1 MTRSAY
7 RVDAGATL
15 PLCVV
20 IGSRHE
26 QIERAHA
33 QLTPILHG
41 LWGDDSAVWP
51 IELAVHEAVVNAIE
65 HGGAGIPDATV
76 GITLDI
82 EDDELLIEI
91 SDQGPGFDPDT
102 VPDPRL
108 PDSVLRASG
117 RGVLLMRAVVD
128 SLEAAHGPNGRFTLT
143 LRTKLPRS
151 VAEGVPP
158 QRGGFHGDQRA

>member
-1 MTRSAY
+1 MRD
-7 RVDAGATL
+7 VL
-15 PLCVV
+15 PLRVV
-20 IGSRHE
+20 IGSRLE

-33 QLTPILHG
+33 RLTPILHG
-41 LWGDDSAVWP
+41 LWGDDSAVRP

-65 HGGAGIPDATV
+65 HGGVGNPDATV
-76 GITLDI
+76 ELTLSI

-102 VPDPRL
+102 VPDPRR

-117 RGVLLMRAVVD
+117 RGVLLIRTAVD
-128 SLEAAHGPNGRFTLT
+128 SLEAAHSPQGRFTLT

-151 VAEGVPP
+151 TAEGVPP
-158 QRGGFHGDQRA
+158 RRGGFHGDQRA

>member
-1 MTRSAY
+1 MI
-7 RVDAGATL
+7 D
-15 PLCVV
+15 
-20 IGSRHE
+20 SRLE

-33 QLTPILHG
+33 RLTPILHR
-41 LWGDDSAVWP
+41 LWGDNSAVWP
-51 IELAVHEAVVNAIE
+51 IELAVREAVVNAIE

-76 GITLDI
+76 EITLDI
-82 EDDELLIEI
+82 EGDELLIEV

-108 PDSVLRASG
+108 PDGVLRASG
-117 RGVLLMRAVVD
+117 RGVLLMRTAVD
-128 SLEAAHGPNGRFTLT
+128 SLEAAHSPQGRFTLT

-158 QRGGFHGDQRA
+158 HRGGFHGDQRA

>member
-1 MTRSAY
+1 MRPTGI
-7 RVDAGATL
+7 DAGAVL
-15 PLCVV
+15 PLRVV
-20 IGSRHE
+20 IGSRIE

-33 QLTPILHG
+33 RLTPILHG

-51 IELAVHEAVVNAIE
+51 IELAVHEAVINAIE
-65 HGGAGIPDATV
+65 HSGGDGNPDATV
-76 GITLDI
+76 EITLDI

-91 SDQGPGFDPDT
+91 SDQGPGFDPDI

-108 PDSVLRASG
+108 PEGVLRASG
-117 RGVLLMRAVVD
+117 RGVLLMRTAVD
-128 SLEAAHGPNGRFTLT
+128 SLEAAHGPQGRFTLT

-158 QRGGFHGDQRA
+158 HRGGFHGDQRA